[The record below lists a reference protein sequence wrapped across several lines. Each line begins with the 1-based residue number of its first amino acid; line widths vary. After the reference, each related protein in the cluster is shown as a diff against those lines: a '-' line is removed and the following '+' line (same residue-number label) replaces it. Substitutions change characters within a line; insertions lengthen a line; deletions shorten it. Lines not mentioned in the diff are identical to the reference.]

1 MGFPESIGR
10 PKSGLGGQ
18 TDFKNLFSIWTR
30 GGWQGIFPS
39 GADKFLQQYCMYCKK
54 IWQSMA
60 EKDLPDGVRIDADQ
74 VLMDRASAN
83 FDKNPPFD
91 LAVMRIDK
99 NDSVVLSLICH

>member
-1 MGFPESIGR
+1 
-10 PKSGLGGQ
+10 
-18 TDFKNLFSIWTR
+18 
-30 GGWQGIFPS
+30 
-39 GADKFLQQYCMYCKK
+39 
-54 IWQSMA
+54 MA